1 MSRGKSSTRMA
12 RRDIMRSRA
21 ANARRN
27 ARQQARTRYD
37 RLAFDKSICEEI

>member
-21 ANARRN
+21 ANAR
-27 ARQQARTRYD
+27 QQARTRYD